1 MVEGFRK
8 SRGEVRSTTD
18 SHEKEPEEL
27 GSQRNRSFDKCGAV
41 LFSGTAWP
49 RDCV

>member
-18 SHEKEPEEL
+18 SHEKEPEGL
-27 GSQRNRSFDKCGAV
+27 GSQRNRSFDKSGAV

-49 RDCV
+49 RDCG